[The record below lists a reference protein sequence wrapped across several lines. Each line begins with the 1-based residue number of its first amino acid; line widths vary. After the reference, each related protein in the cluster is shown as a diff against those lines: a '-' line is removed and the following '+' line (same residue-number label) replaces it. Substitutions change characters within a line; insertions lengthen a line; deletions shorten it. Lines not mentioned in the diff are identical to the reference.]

1 MAEIVDRNAN
11 LEEDYQKVS
20 AFKPLMDSYKSQIT
34 ELESKAS
41 ARAQENDALKFD
53 LEQTRTKLKIAS
65 DERAKDSEAIELY
78 QERVRELELSRPAKA
93 HRPGKDAHTKGEYLD
108 EDNVEQ
114 GLSDELDGA
123 ISGTTMTDL
132 RLQNRKLKREL
143 ESLRSN
149 MVDSSQTMVLENM
162 LEDAKRMKAR
172 YEADYL
178 AAHREKLVLQRDLDE
193 IRNGKFVG
201 DR

>member
-1 MAEIVDRNAN
+1 
-11 LEEDYQKVS
+11 
-20 AFKPLMDSYKSQIT
+20 MDSYKSQIT
-34 ELESKAS
+34 ELESKVS
-41 ARAQENDALKFD
+41 ARAQENDALKFELD
-53 LEQTRTKLKIAS
+53 QTRIKLKIAS

-78 QERVRELELSRPAKA
+78 QERVRELELSKPAKVH
-93 HRPGKDAHTKGEYLD
+93 HRDKDASIKGEELD
-108 EDNVEQ
+108 EDTVEQ
-114 GLSDELDGA
+114 GLSEELDGA

-143 ESLRSN
+143 ESLRN
-149 MVDSSQTMVLENM
+149 NRADSSRVVILENM
-162 LEDAKRMKAR
+162 LEDAKRVKAR

-193 IRNGKFVG
+193 IRSGKFAG